1 MSRKAFVTGA
11 TGFVGI
17 NLVDEL
23 SRQGWHIVAL
33 HRPQSDLTWLRRFPV
48 EMASGDITDP
58 DSLRAAVP
66 PGVDAIFHVAGN
78 TNMWS
83 RRNAE
88 QTRENVDGTRNV
100 VEIALAR
107 GAKKL
112 VVTSSIA
119 AYGLQQ
125 GEISE
130 ATPSNAGTSWI
141 NYQRTKWLAE
151 EEVRKGVRAGL
162 RATVMNPGAI
172 IGPYDFGGWSRLF
185 TLMAKNAIPGVMPGN
200 VSCAHVREVVRAH
213 VAAVDRGRDGENYL
227 LAGTEASLVEMFS
240 VIADLLGKPAPKRVL
255 PVAALKLLARLQ
267 VAVAAVTGKPPQMTP
282 EAVATLSKSVTCPSR
297 KAQQELA
304 FRLVPLRT
312 MLQDCYHW
320 LIAEGP
326 LAARAGRAA

>member
-23 SRQGWHIVAL
+23 RRQGWQITAL
-33 HRPQSDLTWLRRFPV
+33 HRERSDLSWLRRFPV
-48 EMASGDITDP
+48 EMVTGDITDP
-58 DSLRAAVP
+58 ASLHAAVP
-66 PGVDAIFHVAGN
+66 SGLDAIFHVAGN
-78 TNMWS
+78 TNVWS
-83 RRNAE
+83 RRNAG

-107 GAKKL
+107 RARKL

-125 GEISE
+125 GEINE
-130 ATPSNAGTSWI
+130 VTPSNAGTSWI

-162 RATVMNPGAI
+162 RATIMNPGAI

-185 TLMAKNAIPGVMPGN
+185 TLMAKDAIPAVMPGH
-200 VSCAHVREVVRAH
+200 VSCAHVREVVKAH
-213 VAAVDRGRDGENYL
+213 VTAVDHGRDGENYL
-227 LAGTEASLVEMFS
+227 LAGTEASLVEMLTI
-240 VIADLLGKPAPKRVL
+240 IADLLGKPAPKRVL
-255 PVAALKLLARLQ
+255 PVVALKLLARLQ
-267 VAVAAVTGKPPQMTP
+267 VAVAAITGKPPQMTP
-282 EAVATLSKSVTCPSR
+282 EAVAMLTKRVTCPSR
-297 KAQQELA
+297 KAQQELG

-312 MLQDCYHW
+312 MLQDCYDW

-326 LAARAGRAA
+326 LAHVPAK